1 MTAGIKPYDVTGEAL
16 DVKGRQSLSF
26 MFTVQEFHRLFLVCS
41 LPTEAA
47 GILGTDF
54 LTESSAVIGLEC
66 NKMTFGVV
74 SVTPRACS
82 EKHHRLTAAQFSKG

>member
-1 MTAGIKPYDVTGEAL
+1 MTTTGIKSYGVTGEVL
-16 DVKGRQSLSF
+16 DVMGRQSLSF
-26 MFTVQEFHRLFLVCS
+26 VLGGQEFHHSFLVCS

-54 LTESSAVIGLEC
+54 LVKSGALIDLEC
-66 NKMTFGVV
+66 KKITFGEV

-82 EKHHRLTAAQFSKG
+82 ETRNVRTALILQ